1 MIFIYIKI
9 KMGNLLEGKKE
20 DHDIKEPQISKI
32 NIDVHSEVKNNQEKN
47 ELMISSERYD
57 MPSDTKENQQEKVEE
72 QEQEQEQEENQ
83 SENNKEEEEEQNQP
97 IIKVEERENQQ
108 EEEQEA
114 EEQNEK
120 TSTEKISNEVMKTPN
135 KEKASNA
142 SNLNQNGKVVYLVNK
157 KEGSEKRDINE
168 SYEINQEQNNN
179 NIIYHNVAFRSDIK
193 QEKENIQKNIPLE
206 SRLILIKSKKTKE
219 PLDSNPKIYIL
230 SDRNEK
236 YKNRNISPDVIR
248 KEFVDIPLNEIKEKD
263 IIMIYGN
270 GIKTGEY
277 KFIGEK
283 KIIKE
288 DIIPNKNMIINQEEI
303 NEELIKR
310 KNKKKEKKISY
321 EVIDKYYALTNITT
335 KTIKK
340 IEKTMNNNKSH
351 KNYFYS
357 TVNINKSNPI
367 YQTQGKYI
375 NNIAQQNIINNIS
388 PSDNYSCYFLS
399 QINKIR
405 TEPQSFIG
413 VIEDSK
419 ANIIKD
425 HLGRLIYNGKIK
437 VCLNTGEA
445 AFDEA
450 IQFLKELEPMEPL
463 IYNPQITINAP
474 LNEDDILDK
483 DDLNKKIKAMMN
495 LGFNFRSYWRDV
507 IKDPEI
513 SFLLMIIDDNG
524 IKSGMKRKDILCPYV
539 KYIGISSSEVNQNFV
554 CYVTL
559 A

>member
-1 MIFIYIKI
+1 
-9 KMGNLLEGKKE
+9 MGNLLEGKKE

-32 NIDVHSEVKNNQEKN
+32 NVDVHSEVKNNQEKN

-142 SNLNQNGKVVYLVNK
+142 SNLNQNDRVVYLVNK

-236 YKNRNISPDVIR
+236 DKNRNISPDEIR

-270 GIKTGEY
+270 GIDTGEY

-288 DIIPNKNMIINQEEI
+288 DIVPNENMIINQEEI

-375 NNIAQQNIINNIS
+375 NNLGQQNIINNIS

>member
-1 MIFIYIKI
+1 
-9 KMGNLLEGKKE
+9 MGNLLEGKKE

-236 YKNRNISPDVIR
+236 DKNKNISPDVIR

-288 DIIPNKNMIINQEEI
+288 DIVPNENMIINQEEI

-375 NNIAQQNIINNIS
+375 NNLAQQNIINNIS

>member
-1 MIFIYIKI
+1 
-9 KMGNLLEGKKE
+9 MGNLLEGKKE

-83 SENNKEEEEEQNQP
+83 SDNNKEEEEEQNQP

-135 KEKASNA
+135 KEKTSNA

-236 YKNRNISPDVIR
+236 YKNRNISPDEIR

-288 DIIPNKNMIINQEEI
+288 DIIPNENMIINQEEI

-375 NNIAQQNIINNIS
+375 NNLAQQNIINNIS

-513 SFLLMIIDDNG
+513 SFLLMIVDDNG

>member
-1 MIFIYIKI
+1 
-9 KMGNLLEGKKE
+9 MGNLLEGKKE

-32 NIDVHSEVKNNQEKN
+32 NVDVHSEVKNNQEKN

-236 YKNRNISPDVIR
+236 DKNRNISPDEIR

-270 GIKTGEY
+270 GIDTGEY

-288 DIIPNKNMIINQEEI
+288 DIVPNENMIINQEEI

-375 NNIAQQNIINNIS
+375 NNLGQQNIINNIS

>member
-1 MIFIYIKI
+1 
-9 KMGNLLEGKKE
+9 MGNLLEGKKE

-32 NIDVHSEVKNNQEKN
+32 NVDVHSEVKNNQEKN

-120 TSTEKISNEVMKTPN
+120 TSTEKISNEEVMKTPN

-230 SDRNEK
+230 SDRNKK

-270 GIKTGEY
+270 GIDTGEY

-288 DIIPNKNMIINQEEI
+288 DIVPNENMIINQEEI

-375 NNIAQQNIINNIS
+375 NNLAQQNIINNIS

>member
-1 MIFIYIKI
+1 
-9 KMGNLLEGKKE
+9 MGNLLEGKKE

-32 NIDVHSEVKNNQEKN
+32 NVDVHSEVKNNQEKD

-135 KEKASNA
+135 KEKTSNA

-179 NIIYHNVAFRSDIK
+179 NIIYHNVAFRSNIK

-236 YKNRNISPDVIR
+236 DKNKNISPDVIR

-270 GIKTGEY
+270 GIDTGEY

-288 DIIPNKNMIINQEEI
+288 DIVPNENMIINQEEI

-425 HLGRLIYNGKIK
+425 HLGRFIYNGKIK

>member
-1 MIFIYIKI
+1 
-9 KMGNLLEGKKE
+9 MGNLLEGKKE

-32 NIDVHSEVKNNQEKN
+32 NIDVHSDVKNNQEKN

-57 MPSDTKENQQEKVEE
+57 MPSDTKENQQEKVDE

-135 KEKASNA
+135 KEKTSNA

-236 YKNRNISPDVIR
+236 DKNKNISPDVIR

-288 DIIPNKNMIINQEEI
+288 DIIPNENMIINQEEI

-483 DDLNKKIKAMMN
+483 DDLNNKIKAMMN

>member
-1 MIFIYIKI
+1 
-9 KMGNLLEGKKE
+9 MGNLLEGKKE

-32 NIDVHSEVKNNQEKN
+32 NVDVHSEVKNNQEKN

-135 KEKASNA
+135 KEKTSNA

-236 YKNRNISPDVIR
+236 YKNRNISLDEIR

-263 IIMIYGN
+263 IIMVYGN

-288 DIIPNKNMIINQEEI
+288 DIIPNENMIINQEEI

-375 NNIAQQNIINNIS
+375 NNLAQQNIINNIS

>member
-1 MIFIYIKI
+1 
-9 KMGNLLEGKKE
+9 MGNLLEGKKE

-236 YKNRNISPDVIR
+236 YKNRNISPDEIR

-288 DIIPNKNMIINQEEI
+288 DIVPNKNMIINQEEI

-375 NNIAQQNIINNIS
+375 NN
-388 PSDNYSCYFLS
+388 LV
-399 QINKIR
+399 
-405 TEPQSFIG
+405 G

>member
-1 MIFIYIKI
+1 
-9 KMGNLLEGKKE
+9 MGNLLEGKKE

-83 SENNKEEEEEQNQP
+83 SDNNKEEEEEQNQP

-135 KEKASNA
+135 KEKTSNA

-270 GIKTGEY
+270 GIDTGEY

-288 DIIPNKNMIINQEEI
+288 DIVPNENMIINQEEI

-375 NNIAQQNIINNIS
+375 NNLAQQNIINNIS

>member
-1 MIFIYIKI
+1 
-9 KMGNLLEGKKE
+9 MGNLLEGKKE

-32 NIDVHSEVKNNQEKN
+32 NVDVHSEVKNNQEKN

-135 KEKASNA
+135 KEKTSNA

-236 YKNRNISPDVIR
+236 YKNRNISPDEIR

-270 GIKTGEY
+270 GIDTGEY

-375 NNIAQQNIINNIS
+375 NNLAQQNIINNIS

>member
-1 MIFIYIKI
+1 
-9 KMGNLLEGKKE
+9 MGNLLEGKKE

-32 NIDVHSEVKNNQEKN
+32 NVDVHSEVKNNQEKN

-135 KEKASNA
+135 KEKTSNA
-142 SNLNQNGKVVYLVNK
+142 SNLNQNDRVVYLVNK

-236 YKNRNISPDVIR
+236 YKNRNISPDEIR

-288 DIIPNKNMIINQEEI
+288 DIIPNENMIINQEEI

-375 NNIAQQNIINNIS
+375 NNLGQQNIINNIS

-425 HLGRLIYNGKIK
+425 HLGRIIYNGKIK

-513 SFLLMIIDDNG
+513 SFLLMIVDDNG

>member
-1 MIFIYIKI
+1 
-9 KMGNLLEGKKE
+9 MGNLLEGKKE

-142 SNLNQNGKVVYLVNK
+142 SNLNQNDRVVYLVNK

-270 GIKTGEY
+270 GIDTGEY

-288 DIIPNKNMIINQEEI
+288 DIVPNKNMIINQEEI

-375 NNIAQQNIINNIS
+375 NNLGQQNIINNIS

-419 ANIIKD
+419 ANIMKD

>member
-1 MIFIYIKI
+1 
-9 KMGNLLEGKKE
+9 MGNLLEGKKE

-32 NIDVHSEVKNNQEKN
+32 NVDVHSEVKNNQEKN

-135 KEKASNA
+135 KEKTSNA

-236 YKNRNISPDVIR
+236 DKNRNISPDEIR

-288 DIIPNKNMIINQEEI
+288 DIVPNENMIINQEEI

-375 NNIAQQNIINNIS
+375 NNLAQKNIINNIS

-425 HLGRLIYNGKIK
+425 HLGRIIYNGKIK

>member
-1 MIFIYIKI
+1 
-9 KMGNLLEGKKE
+9 MGNLLEGKKE

-120 TSTEKISNEVMKTPN
+120 TSTEKISNEEVMKTPN

-270 GIKTGEY
+270 GIDTGEY

-288 DIIPNKNMIINQEEI
+288 DIIPNENMIINQEEI

-375 NNIAQQNIINNIS
+375 NNLAQQNIINNIS

>member
-1 MIFIYIKI
+1 
-9 KMGNLLEGKKE
+9 MGNLLEGKKE

-142 SNLNQNGKVVYLVNK
+142 SNLNQNDRVVYLVNK

-236 YKNRNISPDVIR
+236 YKNRNISPDEIR

-270 GIKTGEY
+270 GIDTGEY

-288 DIIPNKNMIINQEEI
+288 DIVPNENMIINQEEI

-513 SFLLMIIDDNG
+513 SFLLMIVDDNG

>member
-1 MIFIYIKI
+1 
-9 KMGNLLEGKKE
+9 MGNLLEGKKE

-135 KEKASNA
+135 KEKTSNA

-236 YKNRNISPDVIR
+236 YKNRNISPDEIR

-270 GIKTGEY
+270 GIDTGEY

-288 DIIPNKNMIINQEEI
+288 DIVPNKNMIINQEEI

-375 NNIAQQNIINNIS
+375 NNLAQQNIINNIS

>member
-1 MIFIYIKI
+1 
-9 KMGNLLEGKKE
+9 MGNLLEGKKE

-32 NIDVHSEVKNNQEKN
+32 NVDVHSEVKNNQEKN

-57 MPSDTKENQQEKVEE
+57 MPSDTKENQQEKVDE

-135 KEKASNA
+135 KEKTSNA

-236 YKNRNISPDVIR
+236 DKNKNISPDVIR

-288 DIIPNKNMIINQEEI
+288 DIIPNENMIINQEEI

-483 DDLNKKIKAMMN
+483 DDLNNKIKAMMN

>member
-1 MIFIYIKI
+1 
-9 KMGNLLEGKKE
+9 MGNLLEGKKE

-32 NIDVHSEVKNNQEKN
+32 NVDVHSEVKNNQEKN

-135 KEKASNA
+135 KEKTSNA

-236 YKNRNISPDVIR
+236 YKNRNISPDEIR

-270 GIKTGEY
+270 GIDTGEY

-288 DIIPNKNMIINQEEI
+288 DIVPNENMIINQEEI

-321 EVIDKYYALTNITT
+321 EVIDIYYALTNITT

-367 YQTQGKYI
+367 YQTPGNYI
-375 NNIAQQNIINNIS
+375 NNLAQQNIINNIS

-425 HLGRLIYNGKIK
+425 HLGRIIYNGKIK

-483 DDLNKKIKAMMN
+483 DDLNKKIRAMMN

>member
-1 MIFIYIKI
+1 
-9 KMGNLLEGKKE
+9 MGNLLEGKKE

-142 SNLNQNGKVVYLVNK
+142 SNLNQNDRVVYLVNK

-236 YKNRNISPDVIR
+236 YKNRNISPDEIR

-288 DIIPNKNMIINQEEI
+288 DIIPNENMIINQEEI

-375 NNIAQQNIINNIS
+375 NNLAQQNIINNIS

-513 SFLLMIIDDNG
+513 SFLLMIVDDNG

>member
-1 MIFIYIKI
+1 
-9 KMGNLLEGKKE
+9 MGNLLEGKKE

-32 NIDVHSEVKNNQEKN
+32 NVDVHSEVKNNQEKN

-236 YKNRNISPDVIR
+236 DKNRNISPDEIR

-288 DIIPNKNMIINQEEI
+288 DIIPNENIIINQEEI

-375 NNIAQQNIINNIS
+375 NNLAQQNIINNIS

>member
-1 MIFIYIKI
+1 
-9 KMGNLLEGKKE
+9 MGNLLEGKKE

-32 NIDVHSEVKNNQEKN
+32 NVDVHSEVKNNQEKN

-135 KEKASNA
+135 KEKTSNA
-142 SNLNQNGKVVYLVNK
+142 SNLNQNDRVVYLVNK

-236 YKNRNISPDVIR
+236 DKNKNISPDVIR

-270 GIKTGEY
+270 GIDTGEY

-288 DIIPNKNMIINQEEI
+288 DIVPNENMIINQEEI

-375 NNIAQQNIINNIS
+375 NNLGQQNIINNIS

>member
-1 MIFIYIKI
+1 
-9 KMGNLLEGKKE
+9 MGNLLEGKNE

-32 NIDVHSEVKNNQEKN
+32 NIDVHSDVKNNQEKN
-47 ELMISSERYD
+47 ELMISSESRCD

-236 YKNRNISPDVIR
+236 DKNKNISPDEIR

-288 DIIPNKNMIINQEEI
+288 DIVPNENMIINQEEI

-375 NNIAQQNIINNIS
+375 NNLAQQNIINNIS

-513 SFLLMIIDDNG
+513 SFLLMIVDDNG

>member
-1 MIFIYIKI
+1 
-9 KMGNLLEGKKE
+9 MGNLLEGKKE

-230 SDRNEK
+230 SDRNKK
-236 YKNRNISPDVIR
+236 YKNRNISPDEIR

-270 GIKTGEY
+270 GIDTGEY

-288 DIIPNKNMIINQEEI
+288 DIVPNENMIINQEEI

-513 SFLLMIIDDNG
+513 SFLLMIVDDNG

>member
-1 MIFIYIKI
+1 
-9 KMGNLLEGKKE
+9 MGNLLEGKKE

-32 NIDVHSEVKNNQEKN
+32 NVDVHSEVKNNQEKN

-135 KEKASNA
+135 KEKTSNA

-236 YKNRNISPDVIR
+236 YKNRNISPDEIR

-288 DIIPNKNMIINQEEI
+288 DIVPNKNMIINQEEI

-375 NNIAQQNIINNIS
+375 NNLAQQNIINNIS

>member
-1 MIFIYIKI
+1 
-9 KMGNLLEGKKE
+9 MGNLLEGKKE

-32 NIDVHSEVKNNQEKN
+32 NLDVHSDVKSNQEKN

-135 KEKASNA
+135 KEKTSNA

-157 KEGSEKRDINE
+157 KEGSEKCDISE

-179 NIIYHNVAFRSDIK
+179 NIIYHNVVFRSDIK

-236 YKNRNISPDVIR
+236 YKNRNISPDEIR

-270 GIKTGEY
+270 GIETGEY

-288 DIIPNKNMIINQEEI
+288 DIIPNENMIINQEEI

-375 NNIAQQNIINNIS
+375 NNLGQQNIINNIS

-425 HLGRLIYNGKIK
+425 HLGRFIYNGKIK

-539 KYIGISSSEVNQNFV
+539 KYIGISSSEVNKNFV

>member
-1 MIFIYIKI
+1 
-9 KMGNLLEGKKE
+9 MGNLLEGKKE

-32 NIDVHSEVKNNQEKN
+32 NVDVHSEVKNNQEKN

-236 YKNRNISPDVIR
+236 DKNRNISPDEIR

-288 DIIPNKNMIINQEEI
+288 DIVPNENMIINQEEI

-375 NNIAQQNIINNIS
+375 NNLAQQSIINNIS

>member
-1 MIFIYIKI
+1 
-9 KMGNLLEGKKE
+9 MGNLLEGKKE
-20 DHDIKEPQISKI
+20 EHDIKEPQISKI

-236 YKNRNISPDVIR
+236 YKNRNISPDEIR

-270 GIKTGEY
+270 GIDTGEY

-288 DIIPNKNMIINQEEI
+288 DIVPNKNMIINQEEI

-375 NNIAQQNIINNIS
+375 NNLAQQNIINNIS

>member
-1 MIFIYIKI
+1 
-9 KMGNLLEGKKE
+9 MGNLLEGKKE

-142 SNLNQNGKVVYLVNK
+142 SNLNQNDRVVYLVNK

-288 DIIPNKNMIINQEEI
+288 DIVPNENMIINQEEI

-375 NNIAQQNIINNIS
+375 NNLAQQNIINNIS

-513 SFLLMIIDDNG
+513 SFLLMIVDDNG

>member
-1 MIFIYIKI
+1 
-9 KMGNLLEGKKE
+9 MGNLLEGKKE

-236 YKNRNISPDVIR
+236 YKNRNISPDEIR

-270 GIKTGEY
+270 GIDTGEY

-288 DIIPNKNMIINQEEI
+288 DIVPNKNMIINQEEI

-321 EVIDKYYALTNITT
+321 EVIDIYYALTNITT

-375 NNIAQQNIINNIS
+375 NNLAQQNIINNIS

>member
-1 MIFIYIKI
+1 
-9 KMGNLLEGKKE
+9 MGNLLEGKKE

-83 SENNKEEEEEQNQP
+83 SDNNKEEEEEQNQP

-135 KEKASNA
+135 KEKTSNA

-270 GIKTGEY
+270 GIDTGEY

-288 DIIPNKNMIINQEEI
+288 DIVPNENMIINQEEI

-375 NNIAQQNIINNIS
+375 NNIAQQNIINYIS

>member
-1 MIFIYIKI
+1 
-9 KMGNLLEGKKE
+9 MGNLLEGKKE

-32 NIDVHSEVKNNQEKN
+32 NVDVHSEVKNNQEKN

-120 TSTEKISNEVMKTPN
+120 TSTEKVSNEEVMKTPN
-135 KEKASNA
+135 KEKTSNA

-168 SYEINQEQNNN
+168 SYEINQEQSNN

-236 YKNRNISPDVIR
+236 YKNRNISPDEIR

-263 IIMIYGN
+263 IIMVYGN

-288 DIIPNKNMIINQEEI
+288 DIVPNENMIINQEEI

-375 NNIAQQNIINNIS
+375 NNLAQQNIINNIS

>member
-1 MIFIYIKI
+1 
-9 KMGNLLEGKKE
+9 MGNLLEGKKE

-236 YKNRNISPDVIR
+236 YKNRNISPDEIR

-270 GIKTGEY
+270 GIDTGEY

-288 DIIPNKNMIINQEEI
+288 DIVPNKNMIINQEEI

-375 NNIAQQNIINNIS
+375 NNLAQQNIINNIS

-513 SFLLMIIDDNG
+513 SFLLMIVDDNG

>member
-1 MIFIYIKI
+1 
-9 KMGNLLEGKKE
+9 MGNLLEGKKE

-32 NIDVHSEVKNNQEKN
+32 NVDVHSEVKNNQEKN

-120 TSTEKISNEVMKTPN
+120 TSTEKISNEEVMKTPN
-135 KEKASNA
+135 KEKTSNA

-236 YKNRNISPDVIR
+236 DKNRNISPDVIR

-263 IIMIYGN
+263 IIMVYGN

-288 DIIPNKNMIINQEEI
+288 DIIPNENMIINQEEI

>member
-1 MIFIYIKI
+1 
-9 KMGNLLEGKKE
+9 MGNLLEGKKE

-32 NIDVHSEVKNNQEKN
+32 NVDVHSEVKNNQEKN

-142 SNLNQNGKVVYLVNK
+142 SNLNQNDRVVYLVNK

-236 YKNRNISPDVIR
+236 DKNKNISPDVIR

>member
-1 MIFIYIKI
+1 
-9 KMGNLLEGKKE
+9 MGNLLEGKKE

-120 TSTEKISNEVMKTPN
+120 TSTEKVSNEVMKTPN

-142 SNLNQNGKVVYLVNK
+142 SNLNQNDRVVYLVNK

-236 YKNRNISPDVIR
+236 YKNRNISPDEIR

-270 GIKTGEY
+270 GIDTGEY

-288 DIIPNKNMIINQEEI
+288 DIVPNKNMIINQEEI

-425 HLGRLIYNGKIK
+425 HLGRIIYNGKIK

-513 SFLLMIIDDNG
+513 SFLLMIVDDNG

>member
-1 MIFIYIKI
+1 
-9 KMGNLLEGKKE
+9 MGNLLEGKKE

-236 YKNRNISPDVIR
+236 YKNKNISPDVIR

-288 DIIPNKNMIINQEEI
+288 DIVPNKNMIINQEEI

-375 NNIAQQNIINNIS
+375 NNLAQQNIINNIS

>member
-1 MIFIYIKI
+1 
-9 KMGNLLEGKKE
+9 MGNLLEGKKE

-135 KEKASNA
+135 KEKTSNA

-236 YKNRNISPDVIR
+236 DKNKNISPDVIR

-263 IIMIYGN
+263 IIMVYGN

-288 DIIPNKNMIINQEEI
+288 DIVPNENMIINQEEI

-321 EVIDKYYALTNITT
+321 EVIDIYYALTNITT

-375 NNIAQQNIINNIS
+375 NNLAQQNIINNIS

>member
-1 MIFIYIKI
+1 
-9 KMGNLLEGKKE
+9 MGNLLEGKKE

-32 NIDVHSEVKNNQEKN
+32 NVDVHSEVKNNQEKN

-57 MPSDTKENQQEKVEE
+57 MPSDTKENQQEKVE
-72 QEQEQEQEENQ
+72 EQEQEQEENQ

-135 KEKASNA
+135 KEKTSNA

-236 YKNRNISPDVIR
+236 YKNRNISPDEIR

-270 GIKTGEY
+270 GIDTGEY

-288 DIIPNKNMIINQEEI
+288 DIVPNENMIINQEEI

-375 NNIAQQNIINNIS
+375 NNLGQQNIIYNIS

-425 HLGRLIYNGKIK
+425 HLGRIIYNGKIK

>member
-1 MIFIYIKI
+1 
-9 KMGNLLEGKKE
+9 MGNLLEGKKE

-288 DIIPNKNMIINQEEI
+288 DIVPNKNMIINQEEI

-375 NNIAQQNIINNIS
+375 NNLAQQNIINNIS